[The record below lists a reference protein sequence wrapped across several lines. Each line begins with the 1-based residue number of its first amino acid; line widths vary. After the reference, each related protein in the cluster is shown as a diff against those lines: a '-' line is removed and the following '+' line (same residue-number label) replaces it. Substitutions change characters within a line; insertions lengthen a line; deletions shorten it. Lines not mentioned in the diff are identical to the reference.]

1 MISAQGTR
9 MADFARNLSP
19 NTDRIVIDRTGLIA
33 FFDLDLKFTPDEL
46 AARGAV
52 GDPATDFPSL
62 FVALQ
67 EQLGLKLE
75 AVRAPVEVLV
85 IDSAERATNN

>member
-1 MISAQGTR
+1 MAQGTR
-9 MADFARNLSP
+9 MADFARNLNP
-19 NTDRIVIDRTGLIA
+19 NTDRIVVDKTGLIG
-33 FFDLDLKFTPDEL
+33 FFDVDLKFTPDPL
-46 AARGAV
+46 APRGGG

-85 IDSAERATNN
+85 IDSAERAADN